1 MYYVKAYN
9 ITVKQLQVD
18 WLVAW
23 DASPDAFR
31 RAGVVFENNRVLLNL
46 DRVGKKGLRIHVS
59 FVRIEENKGV
69 RMLGLASKRI
79 HIRNS
84 NSVDSV
90 AFVGFCVYLFVL
102 RIMDMTFPFEIFT
115 VTACNDYYI
124 TTFVNL
130 RCRFS
135 MG

>member
-23 DASPDAFR
+23 DDSPDAFR

-102 RIMDMTFPFEIFT
+102 RMDMRVSFEIFT
-115 VTACNDYYI
+115 VDR
-124 TTFVNL
+124 L
-130 RCRFS
+130 Q
-135 MG
+135 

>member
-1 MYYVKAYN
+1 MYYVKSYN

-23 DASPDAFR
+23 DDSPDAFR

-102 RIMDMTFPFEIFT
+102 TMDMTFP
-115 VTACNDYYI
+115 
-124 TTFVNL
+124 L
-130 RCRFS
+130 KFS
-135 MG
+135 Q

>member
-23 DASPDAFR
+23 DDSPDAFR

-102 RIMDMTFPFEIFT
+102 SMDMRVSFEIFT
-115 VTACNDYYI
+115 VTACNDYI
-124 TTFVNL
+124 TT
-130 RCRFS
+130 S
-135 MG
+135 